1 MPCDTMDCV
10 SMFDIPEIPVT
21 QLPDDFTDEPGRLM
35 LDVREYDEWEAGTCV
50 ALSTSRSPRSPPAST
65 RSTPTPNCS
74 SSVAPAGG
82 RSERVLQYLLR
93 NGYDGSGVAG
103 GMLSWVPSGKPVE
116 SGR

>member
-1 MPCDTMDCV
+1 MDCV

-35 LDVREYDEWEAGTCV
+35 LDVREYDEWEAGHVRGAIHIPLTEV
-50 ALSTSRSPRSPPAST
+50 AARLDEIDPDAELFVICHS
-65 RSTPTPNCS
+65 
-74 SSVAPAGG
+74 GG

-103 GMLSWVPSGKPVE
+103 GMLSWVQSGKPVE